1 MNLVLLS
8 LVLFVFHCNAEEG
21 YFWHLTDF
29 HWDFSYW
36 TDELSCNGKNVSGR
50 GPYGN
55 GWCDSPWALIEETIK
70 GIHQIKPDVDFML
83 WTGDSVPHVT
93 PDHLSTDKNKELV
106 RNITKLMK
114 DQFPSV
120 PIYATFGNHDYYT
133 RDQYPPHNNEIYNAT
148 YLLWSSWIGDV
159 SQDQYFLKGGYYTVK
174 TQHGLRIIALNTNM
188 YYKDLLTKD
197 LDDPAD
203 QFAWLEAQLTSAA
216 SKKEKVLLTGHVP
229 PGYTTP
235 RAVRWMFPNFNKKF
249 VDIVLRHS
257 DVITAMHFG
266 HEHHDNFRLFYN
278 SSGSAVVSLFIA
290 PSVTPW
296 RYVLGNETEPP
307 HNPGVRLI
315 KYDRQSGRQLDILQ
329 YYVDLPTA
337 NKHNHVNWTLGY
349 TATKEYSIPDI
360 MPESLGALVNKY
372 LDPNSPIFKKYV
384 NWYNTNAVKDFSCNA
399 QCHKIVMC
407 GFRHLTQ
414 EEFFQCI
421 TAVSKSSTFFEL
433 KVFITLLL
441 SSAVYYI
448 YV

>member
-1 MNLVLLS
+1 M
-8 LVLFVFHCNAEEG
+8 
-21 YFWHLTDF
+21 
-29 HWDFSYW
+29 
-36 TDELSCNGKNVSGR
+36 
-50 GPYGN
+50 
-55 GWCDSPWALIEETIK
+55 
-70 GIHQIKPDVDFML
+70 
-83 WTGDSVPHVT
+83 
-93 PDHLSTDKNKELV
+93 
-106 RNITKLMK
+106 
-114 DQFPSV
+114 
-120 PIYATFGNHDYYT
+120 
-133 RDQYPPHNNEIYNAT
+133 
-148 YLLWSSWIGDV
+148 
-159 SQDQYFLKGGYYTVK
+159 
-174 TQHGLRIIALNTNM
+174 
-188 YYKDLLTKD
+188 
-197 LDDPAD
+197 
-203 QFAWLEAQLTSAA
+203 
-216 SKKEKVLLTGHVP
+216 
-229 PGYTTP
+229 
-235 RAVRWMFPNFNKKF
+235 
-249 VDIVLRHS
+249 
-257 DVITAMHFG
+257 
-266 HEHHDNFRLFYN
+266 
-278 SSGSAVVSLFIA
+278 VSLFIA

-337 NKHNHVNWTLGY
+337 NKQNHVNWTLGY

-384 NWYNTNAVKDFSCNA
+384 NWYNTNAVKDFPCNA

-433 KVFITLLL
+433 KVFLTLLL